1 MQAQRGSVAFR
12 RATRNVCVCAR
23 ATKVP
28 KMSIDIKVS
37 FESFY
42 RVVLVYNGWTD
53 DKDKD
58 VALKVKQAVDMLS
71 FGEALTRVRNARTE
85 DVAILVTVP
94 KDDAVLYMGNLFKKG
109 LEAQLDEA

>member
-1 MQAQRGSVAFR
+1 MQAQRAIR
-12 RATRNVCVCAR
+12 RAPRNACVCAR
-23 ATKVP
+23 ATKAP

-53 DKDKD
+53 DMDKD
-58 VALKVKQAVDMLS
+58 VALKVKQAVDTLS
-71 FGEALTRVRNARTE
+71 FGEALVRVRTARNE

-94 KDDAVLYMGNLFKKG
+94 KDDAVLYLGNLFKKG

>member
-1 MQAQRGSVAFR
+1 MQAQRGSATVR
-12 RATRNVCVCAR
+12 RATRTVFMR
-23 ATKVP
+23 ATKAP

-58 VALKVKQAVDMLS
+58 VALKVKNAVSILS
-71 FGEALTRVRNARTE
+71 FGEALARVRTARKE
-85 DVAILVTVP
+85 DMAILVTVP
-94 KDDAVLYMGNLFKKG
+94 KEDAILYMGNLFKKG